1 MKTIGLLG
9 GMSWESS
16 AEYYR
21 LVNQQVKERLGGH
34 HSARVVLYSV
44 DFDEIEKCQS
54 SGRWDDAASIL
65 KAAAK
70 SIESAGADILVLCT
84 NTMHKLA
91 GEIAAAIKIPLLH
104 IAEATGLEIVKC
116 GVKTVGL
123 LGTRYTMEQDFY
135 KGKLVEMGLDVL
147 VPSEEERKVVHGV
160 IYDELCHG
168 RVNVSSREQYRRIIE
183 RLVARGAQGVI
194 LGCTEI
200 TLLIRQEDVTIPV
213 FDTTYIHAV
222 KAAKLCVGEGGVDD
236 PAGHEGS
243 RPEARHP

>member
-21 LVNQQVKERLGGH
+21 LVNVYVKERLGGH
-34 HSARVVLYSV
+34 HSAKVVLYSV
-44 DFDEIEKCQS
+44 DFDEIERCQS
-54 SGRWDDAASIL
+54 SGRWDEAANIL
-65 KAAAK
+65 KAAAR
-70 SIESAGADILVLCT
+70 SLESAGADVLVLCT

-91 GEIAAAIKIPLLH
+91 KEITAAIKIPFLH
-104 IAEATGLEIVKC
+104 IAEATGLEIVKQ

-135 KGKLVEMGLDVL
+135 KGKLAEMGLNVII
-147 VPSEEERKVVHGV
+147 PSEEERKVVHKV
-160 IYDELCHG
+160 IYDELVLG
-168 RVNVSSREQYRRIIE
+168 RVNASSREQYQQVIRG
-183 RLVARGAQGVI
+183 LVAKGAQGVI

-200 TLLIRQEDVTIPV
+200 TLLIKQSDVSVPV

-222 KAAKLCVGEGGVDD
+222 KAAEFCLAGGSH
-236 PAGHEGS
+236 AS
-243 RPEARHP
+243 